1 MSDSLHDDLVSRVHF
16 ARTPNRRY
24 ASDTLHLAF
33 APTMVGQ
40 VVEIHMANSVT
51 VGRVVG
57 YYVSG
62 DDRSHVELD
71 TTVVHEDGAVMHLG
85 PGDFVIVI
93 VG

>member
-33 APTMVGQ
+33 APTIVGQ
-40 VVEIHMANSVT
+40 VVEIHLPKSVT

-57 YYVSG
+57 YYATFDGLTRVQLEAS
-62 DDRSHVELD
+62 
-71 TTVVHEDGAVMHLG
+71 EDGSELALEAQT
-85 PGDFVIVI
+85 FVIVI